1 MGNTNLRLSRSRNSL
16 VLATEAAQ
24 VKGLVS
30 SLTNTNGR
38 VDIEIS
44 KDTWQTRLENERK
57 HAEEQYKALQEGL
70 RREIERKKELEDAL
84 SALQKSR
91 NRQTTN
97 TQKMSRRPATA
108 TQGNIAVPPKPPAR
122 SRSFEVTDSTSK
134 SAMLTP
140 TLYNIPSRRTSGL
153 PLPIRPSTPLSPA
166 HERAPKYGDDIP
178 SQATATTSSTISS
191 RGSAVSGWSSAGGNP
206 NRRAGYGSESDI
218 SPPMSPVMEQPNEP
232 KTAVVSQ
239 DKKKVSWA
247 QIAARAPEKGKIGKT

>member
-1 MGNTNLRLSRSRNSL
+1 
-16 VLATEAAQ
+16 
-24 VKGLVS
+24 
-30 SLTNTNGR
+30 
-38 VDIEIS
+38 VDIELS
-44 KDTWQTRLENERK
+44 KDTWQKRLENERK
-57 HAEEQYKALQEGL
+57 HAGEQYKALQEKY
-70 RREIERKKELEDAL
+70 RREVETKKRLEDAL
-84 SALQKSR
+84 SAPQKSL
-91 NRQTTN
+91 NRRTTN
-97 TQKMSRRPATA
+97 TQMSSRRPATA
-108 TQGNIAVPPKPPAR
+108 AQGNIAAPPPKPPAR
-122 SRSFEVTDSTSK
+122 SRSFELTDSTSQ

-153 PLPIRPSTPLSPA
+153 PLPIRPSTPLRPA

-191 RGSAVSGWSSAGGNP
+191 RGSAVSGWSSAGGDP
-206 NRRAGYGSESDI
+206 NRRAGHGSESDI

>member
-16 VLATEAAQ
+16 VLAIEAAR

-30 SLTNTNGR
+30 PLADTKGR
-38 VDIEIS
+38 VDIELS
-44 KDTWQTRLENERK
+44 KDTWLKRLENERK
-57 HAEEQYKALQEGL
+57 HDGEQYKALQEKL
-70 RREIERKKELEDAL
+70 RRELERKKGPEDAL
-84 SALQKSR
+84 SALQKSL
-91 NRQTTN
+91 NRH
-97 TQKMSRRPATA
+97 TQKMSRRQATA

-122 SRSFEVTDSTSK
+122 SRSFELTDPTSK
-134 SAMLTP
+134 SAMLPP
-140 TLYNIPSRRTSGL
+140 TLYNMPSRRTSGL
-153 PLPIRPSTPLSPA
+153 PLPIRPSTPLRPA

-178 SQATATTSSTISS
+178 SQATATTGSTISS